1 VRKIQINIVGSIS
14 EKEELKEIEN
24 VANVF
29 VVAERLI
36 DLTCD
41 LKSEFID
48 SGTPQN
54 SPKKIYSN
62 QNSYNIHQSLI
73 TIHGFN

>member
-14 EKEELKEIEN
+14 EKEELKELEN
-24 VANVF
+24 VAKVF

-48 SGTPQN
+48 SGTLQN
-54 SPKKIYSN
+54 SPKKIHSN
-62 QNSYNIHQSLI
+62 QNSYGIHLSLI

>member
-14 EKEELKEIEN
+14 DKEELKELEN
-24 VANVF
+24 VAKVF

-54 SPKKIYSN
+54 SPKKIYNN
-62 QNSYNIHQSLI
+62 QNSNNMHISFI
-73 TIHGFN
+73 TLHGFN